1 MTMDT
6 ISLLMIENEEHTNS
20 AAIEALERAGYN
32 VISFSQSDIGNL
44 HVLLEAH
51 KWDLII
57 ADIDTNDFNLLAT
70 LKVING
76 NNSDIPLIITGQNIT
91 EDYSIAAME
100 AGAQDYFSK
109 GNINRLLPIVKR
121 ELRNIEKQRR
131 LSDTVSKNQILNHI
145 LENSI
150 NEVYLLDPI
159 TLKFEFA
166 NQTLL
171 KNLGYSAEELYG
183 LQKSQIVDS
192 NYEDK
197 TQQLMAPLLQGE
209 THQVSFKSIR
219 KRKNGTTYPV
229 EVYLEEVKQ
238 LGQHYLLGIGFDVS
252 QRTKDAETIKRQQA
266 QTRRL
271 ELNNKYKSEFFAN
284 LSHEMRTTLN
294 SVSLL
299 SQILIE
305 NEPKNLTQEQLDY
318 TELIHRSNN
327 SLLELLN
334 EVLDLSKIEAG
345 KVNARIQDVP
355 VCALTE
361 QLLSLFKPLAREK
374 KLQLELNRTESG
386 FINIKTDQLRLEQ
399 ILKNLLSNALKF
411 THNGSI
417 QLNVFQPSTQK
428 LHQLNIEATT
438 GIAFQV
444 VDTGIGIPEQKQRMI
459 FQSYVQA
466 NGAGTEQQ
474 FGGTGLGLAISQKL
488 AHILGGKLMLE
499 SEVGKGSTFTLF
511 LPEDA
516 TQALEQEAQKGTV
529 TLQQNMFE
537 NETAIKSLP
546 LPKTP
551 KKRGSVLLVDDSKIH
566 NMALKEFL
574 GFKIKD
580 CYTAESAK
588 EAYQIL
594 DNQTIDCII
603 LDMYLPDADGKEVLM
618 SLQSDPTKKDIPV
631 IVYSGKSLTEKEEKE
646 LSIYATAIVQKNV
659 QSYRMLMEK
668 VASIIYG

>member
-516 TQALEQEAQKGTV
+516 TQALQQEAQKGTV
-529 TLQQNMFE
+529 TLQQNMVE